1 MKPYQATKLHA
12 MIDELIECSIDHARA
27 LTLSQD
33 ERHHRAILKDKARN
47 RVNKYI
53 LKFIKVKA

>member
-1 MKPYQATKLHA
+1 MTPAQAAKLHA
-12 MIDELIECSIDHARA
+12 LIDELIECSIDHARA

-53 LKFIKVKA
+53 LKFIKVKK

>member
-1 MKPYQATKLHA
+1 MKPYQAAKLHA
-12 MIDELIECSIDHARA
+12 MIDELIECSIDHAIAR
-27 LTLSQD
+27 LVLQD

-53 LKFIKVKA
+53 LKFIKVKK